1 MTKCKFV
8 ILTTITTVLAGAAA
22 LANGTPW
29 ILYPHTPS
37 LPLGLYVRTLD
48 ASAVGSIIAFRVPK
62 VAIDY
67 KRSIGERVE
76 PDFLF
81 MKPVIAGPGDHV
93 CHLQLGSLELN
104 GKPIA
109 DVVAEDRL
117 GRPLPVWQGC
127 EVLGPGRYF
136 TLSDYVPNSFDSRHY
151 GPIHT
156 ADILGVYRPLLT
168 FGDPSPPDSDLAR
181 VSKEVSQ

>member
-1 MTKCKFV
+1 MPMRKAV
-8 ILTTITTVLAGAAA
+8 IVTATITVLAGAADV
-22 LANGTPW
+22 THESPW
-29 ILYPHTPS
+29 ILYPNTPS
-37 LPLGLYVRTLD
+37 LPLGFYVRTFD
-48 ASAVGSIIAFRVPK
+48 ERVVGTIVAFHAPK
-62 VAIDY
+62 AAINY

-76 PDFLF
+76 PGFMF

-93 CHLQLGSLELN
+93 CHREQGPLELN

-136 TLSDYVPNSFDSRHY
+136 TLSDYVPNSFDSRHF
-151 GPIHT
+151 GPIHA

-168 FGDPSPPDSDLAR
+168 FGDHAPPDSDLDCGR
-181 VSKEVSQ
+181 KEIR